1 MHRILTDN
9 MDKIKALCI
18 RHNVKSLHV
27 FGSVCTDKFDIRE
40 SVESIETF
48 PGEKKDFNLFLDQE
62 KKFIKALSEY
72 DSNVWFPRMRGSYE
86 ENVPGNWFICFV
98 PGAWGQWKTANYGVH
113 FDLIFA
119 KAKDIPLKR
128 FRLTIGVEKPFREEY
143 RISFKEVVISRIT
156 KKMINTSGFTLKAKD
171 RKKLLEADPIPFGPE
186 SWYMA
191 LEKYIVLKPI
201 IDIIGE
207 VSREYSEKG
216 AFDSIIRFPEQ

>member
-1 MHRILTDN
+1 MFGSHVCEAAMKKMCQAIGLY
-9 MDKIKALCI
+9 ALC
-18 RHNVKSLHV
+18 L
-27 FGSVCTDKFDIRE
+27 E
-40 SVESIETF
+40 
-48 PGEKKDFNLFLDQE
+48 
-62 KKFIKALSEY
+62 
-72 DSNVWFPRMRGSYE
+72 
-86 ENVPGNWFICFV
+86 